1 LTNLTADSRLL
12 TSSQEHLVTDTRG
25 FEKLETGI
33 QYADVWRQATLLPAT
48 PDVSKT
54 HISQVTAFR

>member
-1 LTNLTADSRLL
+1 MLDI
-12 TSSQEHLVTDTRG
+12 RG

>member
-1 LTNLTADSRLL
+1 MLDI
-12 TSSQEHLVTDTRG
+12 RG
-25 FEKLETGI
+25 FERSETGI
-33 QYADVWRQATLLPAT
+33 EYANVWRQATLLPAT